1 MASQP
6 FHNDFF
12 NTVMNRPRSMN
23 VPAQNTH
30 DGSVDS
36 QATHIP
42 DDSSIPAIDIGRP
55 LVPINDEPM
64 FSRGRILPT
73 SIDSLVNHRSTNAS
87 VSTNASL
94 TYFEDMGQPTRNV
107 LVDNYR
113 PARSVALETLR
124 SHGQLYDKTPSS
136 SDLADRSFNQPAFHE
151 ATAELAEYAVKCMPG
166 YLQNPSGLRT
176 KRERD
181 GDEELDILRPRSPKR
196 LCSERSPV
204 EVARPALA
212 SRANDMLS
220 EEALRDH
227 PALRLLGDGWDDI
240 HSQMGFADT
249 TAETHNDEQLQDAM
263 YHSTSR
269 IMSRI
274 AMEHLDEAS
283 RALALLTPDE
293 RAGVLRFYHVRDA
306 KLSLGSHLLKRHA
319 IARFCGVPW
328 SRAAYVKMT
337 GEALLA
343 PWLRDLEFRGF
354 RAPAAASGKEGGR
367 LNVDEAE
374 GTAVRQHEIY
384 LEGKKVEDAN
394 VCLKSVGP
402 DYMVCA
408 AVRTPGRKGEGLAL
422 RLGDFELVRL
432 EELIAFAEAA
442 S

>member
-1 MASQP
+1 M
-6 FHNDFF
+6 
-12 NTVMNRPRSMN
+12 
-23 VPAQNTH
+23 
-30 DGSVDS
+30 
-36 QATHIP
+36 
-42 DDSSIPAIDIGRP
+42 
-55 LVPINDEPM
+55 
-64 FSRGRILPT
+64 
-73 SIDSLVNHRSTNAS
+73 
-87 VSTNASL
+87 
-94 TYFEDMGQPTRNV
+94 
-107 LVDNYR
+107 
-113 PARSVALETLR
+113 
-124 SHGQLYDKTPSS
+124 PSS
-136 SDLADRSFNQPAFHE
+136 SSDSPHPPRRPHLVQWILDTRTLWPE
-151 ATAELAEYAVKCMPG
+151 AT
-166 YLQNPSGLRT
+166 RT
-176 KRERD
+176 KD
-181 GDEELDILRPRSPKR
+181 L
-196 LCSERSPV
+196 
-204 EVARPALA
+204 
-212 SRANDMLS
+212 
-220 EEALRDH
+220 
-227 PALRLLGDGWDDI
+227 
-240 HSQMGFADT
+240 
-249 TAETHNDEQLQDAM
+249 
-263 YHSTSR
+263 
-269 IMSRI
+269 
-274 AMEHLDEAS
+274 EHAAS

-328 SRAAYVKMT
+328 SRAVPTRDTPTAKPTWRDPAGREPLRFNVSHQAGLVALIAVHDDQDPGALEVDVGVDVVCTSERRVRDRATIAAEGWPHFVDVHADVFSPREVAYLQHGIMAPVHQLPGRPGGGASADEVADFQLRCFYALWCLREAYVKMT